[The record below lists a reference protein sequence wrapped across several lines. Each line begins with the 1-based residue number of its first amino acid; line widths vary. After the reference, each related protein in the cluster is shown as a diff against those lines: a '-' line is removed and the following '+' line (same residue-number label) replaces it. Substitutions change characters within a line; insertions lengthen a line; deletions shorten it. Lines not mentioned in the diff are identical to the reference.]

1 LPARRHSRSKPS
13 SSPRV
18 EMAAQPDIETTGSL
32 LAKVREGDEDA
43 RTRLVVRYQ
52 TLLRRWAHGRVPARA
67 RAHVDTDDL
76 VQVTFLQALNKVG
89 KFEQRRQGAFFAY
102 LRTILLN
109 VIRRALRRV
118 DRQPV
123 HEALPDELEA
133 GRPTPLEEVISAE
146 AVDSYEAAL
155 ATLTEE
161 QRQAVVL
168 RVEMGFTYRQV
179 AEAMGSPS
187 MDAARMLV
195 TRALEH
201 LSEKMVERAR

>member
-1 LPARRHSRSKPS
+1 
-13 SSPRV
+13 
-18 EMAAQPDIETTGSL
+18 MAAQHDIESTASL
-32 LAKVREGDEDA
+32 LVKVREGDEDA

-89 KFEQRRQGAFFAY
+89 KFEPRRQGAFFAY

-109 VIRRALRRV
+109 AIRQVLRRV

-133 GRPTPLEEVISAE
+133 SRPSPLAEAISAE

-168 RVEMGFTYRQV
+168 RVEMGFTYQQV

>member
-1 LPARRHSRSKPS
+1 
-13 SSPRV
+13 
-18 EMAAQPDIETTGSL
+18 MAAQPNFETTGSL
-32 LAKVREGDEDA
+32 LTKVREGDEDA

-67 RAHVDTDDL
+67 RAQLDTDDL

-89 KFEQRRQGAFFAY
+89 QFEPRRRGAFFAY

-109 VIRRALRRV
+109 VTRRALRQV

-133 GRPTPLEEVISAE
+133 RRPSPLAEAMSAE
-146 AVDSYEAAL
+146 AIVSYEAAL

-161 QRQAVVL
+161 QQQAVVL
-168 RVEMGFTYRQV
+168 RVEMGFTYQQV

-195 TRALEH
+195 NRALAL
-201 LSEKMVERAR
+201 LSEKMIERAR